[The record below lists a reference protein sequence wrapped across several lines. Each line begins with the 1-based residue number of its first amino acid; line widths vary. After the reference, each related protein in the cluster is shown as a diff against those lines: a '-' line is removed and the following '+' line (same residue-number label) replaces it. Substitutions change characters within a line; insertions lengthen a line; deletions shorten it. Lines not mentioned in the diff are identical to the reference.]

1 MFTFYLEAVSVV
13 NNKNMDYTGGS
24 NKDNNLAV
32 QFTQK
37 DYDAI
42 QVVGMIS
49 EFSLVLR
56 YSVLLDLKVFINS
69 IQIC

>member
-1 MFTFYLEAVSVV
+1 MYTLYLEAVSVV
-13 NNKNMDYTGGS
+13 NNKSEDYAGGS

-42 QVVGMIS
+42 QVI
-49 EFSLVLR
+49 F
-56 YSVLLDLKVFINS
+56 
-69 IQIC
+69 